1 MALSRPLS
9 ILPPAPPLSILG
21 APPEPKQ
28 PSHIPQG
35 AMAPKG
41 TVPLPS
47 LPQLPPLPIHCA
59 PSKQHSL
66 PPLPPLPLLITGA
79 PGNHKNAAHV
89 LQGGMASQNNCKPG
103 LLPPIPLLPIAGG
116 PTKPKAT
123 GDIPQGERASEG
135 NRNSVALPPLPPLPF
150 PIAGAHPAKGNWKPV
165 HLPPLPPLSIAGGPT
180 KPKATGNI
188 PQGEMAGG
196 KGNRNPGALPPLP
209 PLPFPIASALPTK
222 GNWKPVNLPPLPPL
236 SITGGPTKPKA
247 TGNIPQ
253 GEMAGGKGTR
263 NPVAL
268 PPLPLLPF
276 PIAGAEFTKGNRKPV
291 HLPPLLPLSI
301 AGGPT
306 KPKATGDMRQGEMAG
321 KGNQNP
327 VALPPLPPL
336 AFPITGTHPTKG
348 KLKPV
353 HLPPL
358 LPLSITG
365 GHTKRQGTGHMLR
378 GEIANK
384 KQKPE
389 LPPLPALPFIITGG
403 KPNPI
408 PPLPLLP
415 QLPATGARIAKP
427 DNAEHTELPAIG
439 GAQPQQQI
447 PRRETPKLSALNIP
461 GSPQPVPNPPCL
473 TPLPQLPAL
482 LKRKAVDEP
491 PASNNLPVKKAREIG
506 DGEPDS
512 LTSNIP
518 RKPRGKQSGDS
529 ENPLSFKV
537 NLSACPF
544 PPC

>member
-135 NRNSVALPPLPPLPF
+135 NRN
-150 PIAGAHPAKGNWKPV
+150 
-165 HLPPLPPLSIAGGPT
+165 
-180 KPKATGNI
+180 
-188 PQGEMAGG
+188 
-196 KGNRNPGALPPLP
+196 PGALPPLP

-276 PIAGAEFTKGNRKPV
+276 PIAGTEFTKGNRKPV
-291 HLPPLLPLSI
+291 HLPPLPPLSI
-301 AGGPT
+301 AGGQT

-358 LPLSITG
+358 PPLSITG
-365 GHTKRQGTGHMLR
+365 GRTKRQGTGHILR

-389 LPPLPALPFIITGG
+389 LPPLPALPFIIAGG

-415 QLPATGARIAKP
+415 QLPVTGARIAKP

-447 PRRETPKLSALNIP
+447 PRRETPKLSALDIP

-491 PASNNLPVKKAREIG
+491 PASNDLPVKKAREIG